1 MAAKDAVGRYGE
13 WVVAE
18 RLAELGWE
26 VLERNWRCALG
37 ELDIV
42 GVDHGCVVAVEVK
55 TRRTA
60 TFGSPLE
67 AVTPIKVARLRELLA
82 AWLASQPRTFSEMR
96 IDVVGVTLPTAGAA
110 QLEHVRG
117 AA

>member
-13 WVVAE
+13 RVVAE

-26 VLERNWRCALG
+26 VVERNWRCVLG

-42 GVDHGCVVAVEVK
+42 AVDHGCIVAVEVK

-60 TFGSPLE
+60 TYGSPLE
-67 AVTPIKVARLRELLA
+67 AVTPVKVARIRRLLV
-82 AWLASQPRTFSEMR
+82 AWLASQARTFS
-96 IDVVGVTLPTAGAA
+96 
-110 QLEHVRG
+110 
-117 AA
+117 

>member
-13 WVVAE
+13 RVVAE
-18 RLAELGWE
+18 RLTALGWE

-42 GVDHGCVVAVEVK
+42 AVDRDCIVAVEVK

-60 TFGSPLE
+60 TFGSALE
-67 AVTPIKVARLRELLA
+67 AVTPAKVARIRKLLA
-82 AWLASQPRTFSEMR
+82 AWLASQPRTFGEVR
-96 IDVVGVTLPTAGAA
+96 IDVVGVTLPAAGAA
-110 QLEHVRG
+110 HVEHVRG

>member
-13 WVVAE
+13 RVVAE
-18 RLAELGWE
+18 RLAALGWE
-26 VLERNWRCALG
+26 VLDRNWRCVLG

-42 GVDHGCVVAVEVK
+42 AVDHGCIVAVEVK

-67 AVTPIKVARLRELLA
+67 AVTPAKVARIRRLLS
-82 AWLASQPRTFSEMR
+82 AWLASQSRTFPEVR
-96 IDVVGVTLPTAGAA
+96 IDVVGVTLPSAGAA

-117 AA
+117 AE

>member
-13 WVVAE
+13 RVVAE

-26 VLERNWRCALG
+26 VLERNWRCVLG

-42 GVDHGCVVAVEVK
+42 AVDHGCVVAVEVK

-60 TFGSPLE
+60 TYGSPLE
-67 AVTPIKVARLRELLA
+67 AVTPAKVARIRRLLS
-82 AWLASQPRTFSEMR
+82 AWLASQARTFPEVR
-96 IDVVGVTLPTAGAA
+96 IDVVGVTLPAAGAA
-110 QLEHVRG
+110 QLEHVR
-117 AA
+117 AVA

>member
-13 WVVAE
+13 RVVAE
-18 RLAELGWE
+18 RLAGLGWE

-42 GVDHGCVVAVEVK
+42 AVDRGCVVAVEVK

-67 AVTPIKVARLRELLA
+67 AVTPVKVARIRRLLA
-82 AWLASQPRTFSEMR
+82 VWLASQPQTFYEVR
-96 IDVVGVTLPTAGAA
+96 IDVVGVTLPSAGAA

>member
-13 WVVAE
+13 RVVAE
-18 RLAELGWE
+18 RLAALGWE
-26 VLERNWRCALG
+26 VLDRNWRCALG

-42 GVDHGCVVAVEVK
+42 AVDHGCVVAVEVK

-67 AVTPIKVARLRELLA
+67 AVTPVKVARIRRLLA
-82 AWLASQPRTFSEMR
+82 AWLAAQARTFTEVR
-96 IDVVGVTLPTAGAA
+96 IDVVGVTLPSAGAA

>member
-13 WVVAE
+13 RVVAE
-18 RLAELGWE
+18 RLAALGWE

-42 GVDHGCVVAVEVK
+42 AVDHGCVVAVEVK
-55 TRRTA
+55 TRRSA

-67 AVTPIKVARLRELLA
+67 AVTPVKVARIRRLLA
-82 AWLASQPRTFSEMR
+82 AWLASQPQTFPEVR
-96 IDVVGVTLPTAGAA
+96 IDVVGVTLPLAGAA

>member
-13 WVVAE
+13 RVVAE
-18 RLAELGWE
+18 RLTALGWE
-26 VLERNWRCALG
+26 VLDRNWRCALG

-42 GVDHGCVVAVEVK
+42 AVDHGCIVAVEVK

-67 AVTPIKVARLRELLA
+67 AVTPVKVARIRRLLA
-82 AWLASQPRTFSEMR
+82 AWLASQARTFTEVR
-96 IDVVGVTLPTAGAA
+96 IDVVGVTLPSAGAA

>member
-13 WVVAE
+13 RVVAE
-18 RLAELGWE
+18 RLAALGWE
-26 VLERNWRCALG
+26 VLDRNWRCAMG

-42 GVDHGCVVAVEVK
+42 AVDHGCIVAVEVK

-67 AVTPIKVARLRELLA
+67 AVTPAKVSRIRKLLA
-82 AWLASQPRTFSEMR
+82 AWLASQPRTFEELR
-96 IDVVGVTLPTAGAA
+96 IDVVGVTLPSAGAA

>member
-13 WVVAE
+13 RVVAE
-18 RLAELGWE
+18 RLAALGWE

-42 GVDHGCVVAVEVK
+42 AVDHDCVVAVEVK

-67 AVTPIKVARLRELLA
+67 AVTPVKVARIRKLLA
-82 AWLASQPRTFSEMR
+82 AWLASQDRTFAEAR
-96 IDVVGVTLPTAGAA
+96 IDVVGVTLPSAGAA
-110 QLEHVRG
+110 QLEYVRG
-117 AA
+117 AT